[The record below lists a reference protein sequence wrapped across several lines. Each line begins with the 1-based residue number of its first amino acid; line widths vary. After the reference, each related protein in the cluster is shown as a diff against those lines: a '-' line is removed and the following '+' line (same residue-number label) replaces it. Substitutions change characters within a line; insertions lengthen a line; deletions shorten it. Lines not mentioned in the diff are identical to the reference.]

1 MSLYCEIQFEDEKR
15 GYFYESENPL
25 EVLNWVKEKV
35 TRYEYK
41 DYDVMFDRFFYGV
54 NADGEDAKDRG
65 CINFILRKKEE
76 ISKREPE
83 RKKLYHMTI
92 VVPKCMAKGNS
103 TEYYVGVFDDHMK
116 AIATACTVKQAL
128 HDEYGYDVGELH
140 WRTQIFYLNENNYEA
155 NKKDLPFD

>member
-41 DYDVMFDRFFYGV
+41 DYDVIFDRFFYEV
-54 NADGEDAKDRG
+54 NADDEDAKDRG

-76 ISKREPE
+76 INKCEPE
-83 RKKLYHMTI
+83 RKKLFHMI
-92 VVPKCMAKGNS
+92 VVVP
-103 TEYYVGVFDDHMK
+103 
-116 AIATACTVKQAL
+116 AL
-128 HDEYGYDVGELH
+128 R
-140 WRTQIFYLNENNYEA
+140 WRTHDFYLNENNYELS
-155 NKKDLPFD
+155 KKDLPFD